1 MSRSSSLVIEETV
14 SKVNANTDQIPAI
27 TVKVD
32 DISANM
38 LSVQSELGAV
48 GSHINSMAAG
58 VRKINTTTPET
69 LLKLGQ
75 IEQGVNTLITRTNPE
90 TPQIVARNTQA
101 TQDLGRAVQHLAVKT
116 DQSSSHMLSNLGLS
130 TLTHDQM
137 TLCLSKLSNIEE
149 ALGIDDQDCESNYP
163 RALRRLVLKPGY
175 TKQVYDEFSE
185 IETADSGTKGYTTTM
200 SNEPVQRRKFTS
212 PCYCQY
218 RAYSK
223 SSRFR
228 LGSFFFKED
237 SITHSHKP
245 GCKFDILGST
255 KTQSLALITSVLSHG
270 VRLTLSVTTG
280 AGGLSISPNINL
292 RPVVDE
298 NKAPVFRIMKLL
310 TKYSML
316 VGTIRD
322 NGRDLPRLMDLC
334 KNAILRLYRE
344 RKASP
349 YEVNKKGRTFF
360 HYWARFVSA
369 VTMWQKRMHTAFNEH
384 TKDFLQAGLPAYI
397 EDINGE

>member
-14 SKVNANTDQIPAI
+14 SKVDAKTDQIPAI

-58 VRKINTTTPET
+58 VRKIDTATPET
-69 LLKLGQ
+69 LLRLGS
-75 IEQGVNTLITRTNPE
+75 IEQGVNSLITRTDPE

-116 DQSSSHMLSNLGLS
+116 DQSSSHILSNLGLS

-185 IETADSGTKGYTTTM
+185 IETADNGTKGYTTTM
-200 SNEPVQRRKFTS
+200 SNESVQRRKSTS

-218 RAYSK
+218 RAYRK

-228 LGSFFFKED
+228 LGSFLFKED

-298 NKAPVFRIMKLL
+298 NKAPVFRIMELL
-310 TKYSML
+310 TRHAYDDID
-316 VGTIRD
+316 G
-322 NGRDLPRLMDLC
+322 GRDLQHLMDLC
-334 KNAILRLYRE
+334 KNAILRLYRG

-349 YEVNKKGRTFF
+349 YEVNENGMSFF
-360 HYWARFVSA
+360 HYWARFVSRA
-369 VTMWQKRMHTAFNEH
+369 CIYPRMPTDFNEH

>member
-14 SKVNANTDQIPAI
+14 SKVDAKTDQIPAI

-58 VRKINTTTPET
+58 VRKIDTATPET
-69 LLKLGQ
+69 LLRLGS
-75 IEQGVNTLITRTNPE
+75 IEQGVNSLITRTDPE

-116 DQSSSHMLSNLGLS
+116 DQSSSHILSNLGLS

-185 IETADSGTKGYTTTM
+185 IETADNGTKGYTTTM
-200 SNEPVQRRKFTS
+200 SNESVQRRKSTS

-218 RAYSK
+218 RAYRK

-228 LGSFFFKED
+228 LGSFLFKED

-255 KTQSLALITSVLSHG
+255 KTQSL
-270 VRLTLSVTTG
+270 
-280 AGGLSISPNINL
+280 
-292 RPVVDE
+292 E
-298 NKAPVFRIMKLL
+298 LL
-310 TKYSML
+310 TRHAYDDID
-316 VGTIRD
+316 G
-322 NGRDLPRLMDLC
+322 GRDLQHLMDLC
-334 KNAILRLYRE
+334 KNAILRLYRG

-349 YEVNKKGRTFF
+349 YEVNENGMSFF
-360 HYWARFVSA
+360 HYWARFVSRA
-369 VTMWQKRMHTAFNEH
+369 CIYPRMPTDFNEH